1 MSHWTKTAVITMG
14 LAAGIGAG
22 VAWTSPS
29 NSLPDGRES
38 LTWFSQAI
46 APDLYLDD
54 DAGTSLSSRNSLNSS
69 PSMPGRSPAH
79 LGPVVPEMEERDSIV
94 RRRLAEPTGVEDSA
108 TAFQTVDVLVA
119 QAPRQSPSVESEQ
132 DSVLEPG
139 TSSDNEEADATNGEQ
154 APNSQAPTPQT
165 SPQPQFSPVIPRPLE
180 RTSTNPGTE
189 IRAIRRELL
198 QLLNRLEELE
208 TRLESGTDTSVQT
221 SPNPASPDSNLAN
234 SNSSPSSQSSPPASS
249 FFDGPPPPQLSLGT
263 QTISLPG
270 DVLFDFNRSEI
281 RPEAASMLEQV
292 AGILESMPYSH
303 IQVAGHTDDVGDN
316 NYNLVLSVER
326 ATAVQEFLREA
337 LPDNGQGYRW
347 TSTGYGEAAPV
358 ADNGTEEGR
367 QRNRRVDL
375 IVSPQ

>member
-1 MSHWTKTAVITMG
+1 MSHWTKTAVITIG

-29 NSLPDGRES
+29 KSLPDGRES
-38 LTWFSQAI
+38 LTGLSQAI
-46 APDLYLDD
+46 VPEASPTDD
-54 DAGTSLSSRNSLNSS
+54 SGTSLSSRNSLNSAPSITGRPPDRLDPVS
-69 PSMPGRSPAH
+69 PEQKG
-79 LGPVVPEMEERDSIV
+79 RDSV
-94 RRRLAEPTGVEDSA
+94 ARRRVAESPGVEDSV
-108 TAFQTVDVLVA
+108 TVSQTVDVWVA
-119 QAPRQSPSVESEQ
+119 QAPRRSPPLVEPEQ
-132 DSVLEPG
+132 DSAPDPA
-139 TSSDNEEADATNGEQ
+139 TSSGDEEGDAANDER
-154 APNSQAPTPQT
+154 APNSQTPAPQV
-165 SPQPQFSPVIPRPLE
+165 SPQPQFSPVTPRPLD
-180 RTSTNPGTE
+180 RPSPNPEAE

-208 TRLESGTDTSVQT
+208 ARLESGNDAAVQT
-221 SPNPASPDSNLAN
+221 P
-234 SNSSPSSQSSPPASS
+234 PSSTSTDPSSSSQPSPPASS

-303 IQVAGHTDDVGDN
+303 IQVAGHTDDVGDSD
-316 NYNLVLSVER
+316 YNLVLSVER
-326 ATAVQEFLREA
+326 ATAVQEFLKEV
-337 LPDNGQGYRW
+337 LPDDGQGYRW